1 MDKMLKR
8 SLVLIGVS
16 TWLAP
21 ALGHARECLGV
32 SFPEQVQ
39 VAGTSLA
46 LNGLGLRQA
55 TLFKVN
61 VYVAAL
67 YVPKPTADASVI
79 LAAATPYE
87 MQLHFVRNVGAA
99 DIAKGWVEGFQ
110 RNGQGAQGS
119 SDERV
124 ATLRGWMT
132 DIKSGESMIF
142 LFQPGTGLV
151 VRVNGSVKGTIP
163 GDDFGRTF
171 LSIWLGVPPNPEIK
185 VGLLGGRCDRQADH

>member
-1 MDKMLKR
+1 MGRMLKR
-8 SLVLIGVS
+8 SLVLSCVA

-21 ALGHARECLGV
+21 ALVQARECLGV

-39 VAGTSLA
+39 VAGASLA

-67 YVPKPTADASVI
+67 YLPRPTADASVI
-79 LAAATPYE
+79 LTATAPYE

-110 RNGQGAQGS
+110 RNGQGAAASG
-119 SDERV
+119 DERI

-132 DIKSGESMIF
+132 DIKSGQSMTF
-142 LFQPGTGLV
+142 SFQPGTGLEV
-151 VRVNGSVKGTIP
+151 SVNGSVKGTIR
-163 GDDFGRTF
+163 GDDFGRSF

-185 VGLLGGRCDRQADH
+185 AGLLGGRCE

>member
-1 MDKMLKR
+1 MSNRLKR
-8 SLVLIGVS
+8 SCVVLAAAAC
-16 TWLAP
+16 LATT
-21 ALGHARECLGV
+21 AVNARECLGV

-39 VAGTSLA
+39 AAGVPLT

-67 YVPKPTADASVI
+67 YLAKPSADANAI
-79 LAAATPYE
+79 LNGAVPYE

-110 RNGQGAQGS
+110 RNGQGAQSS

-124 ATLRGWMT
+124 ATLRGWTT
-132 DIKSGESMIF
+132 DIRSGESMIF
-142 LFQPGTGLV
+142 SFQPGTGLV
-151 VRVNGSVKGTIP
+151 VSVNGSVKGTIP
-163 GDDFGRTF
+163 GDDFGKSF

-185 VGLLGGRCDRQADH
+185 VGLLGGRCE

>member
-1 MDKMLKR
+1 MLLKR
-8 SLVLIGVS
+8 SLVLIGAA
-16 TWLAP
+16 TLLAP
-21 ALGHARECLGV
+21 ALVRARECLGV
-32 SFPEQVQ
+32 NFPEQVS
-39 VAGTSLA
+39 VAGAPLV

-67 YVPKPTADASVI
+67 YLPRPTTDANAILSGSV
-79 LAAATPYE
+79 PYE

-110 RNGQGAQGS
+110 RNRQGAQVA
-119 SDERV
+119 SDERA

-132 DIKSGESMIF
+132 DIKSGESMKF
-142 LFQPGTGLV
+142 SFQPGTGLEV
-151 VRVNGSVKGTIP
+151 SVSGNVKGTIR

-171 LSIWLGVPPNPEIK
+171 LSIWLGLPPNPEIK
-185 VGLLGGRCDRQADH
+185 VGLLGGRCE

>member
-1 MDKMLKR
+1 MGDNLR
-8 SLVLIGVS
+8 RRCLLIVVAI
-16 TWLAP
+16 WLAP
-21 ALGHARECLGV
+21 ASVHARECLGV

-39 VAGTSLA
+39 AAGAQLT

-55 TLFKVN
+55 TLFKVK

-67 YVPKPTADASVI
+67 YLARPTADASAI
-79 LAAATPYE
+79 LSGAIPYE
-87 MQLHFVRNVGAA
+87 LQLHFVRNVGAA

-110 RNGQGAQGS
+110 RNGQGTQGS
-119 SDERV
+119 SDERA

-142 LFQPGTGLV
+142 TFQPGTGLAV
-151 VRVNGSVKGTIP
+151 SVNGSVKGTIR

-171 LSIWLGVPPNPEIK
+171 LSIWLGVPPNPEVK
-185 VGLLGGRCDRQADH
+185 VGLLGGRCE

>member
-1 MDKMLKR
+1 MSRMLKR
-8 SLVLIGVS
+8 SLVLIGAA

-21 ALGHARECLGV
+21 ALVHARECLGV

-39 VAGTSLA
+39 VAGAPLA

-67 YVPKPTADASVI
+67 YLTKPMTDASVI
-79 LAAATPYE
+79 LANTAPYE

-110 RNGQGAQGS
+110 RNGQGAQAS

-124 ATLRGWMT
+124 ATLRGWMG
-132 DIKSGESMIF
+132 DIKSGESIIF
-142 LFQPGTGLV
+142 SFQPGAGLAV
-151 VRVNGSVKGTIP
+151 SVNGSVKGTIR
-163 GDDFGRTF
+163 GDDFGRSF
-171 LSIWLGVPPNPEIK
+171 LTVWLGVPPNPEIK
-185 VGLLGGRCDRQADH
+185 TGLLGGRCE

>member
-1 MDKMLKR
+1 MSNRLKR
-8 SLVLIGVS
+8 SCVVLAAAAC
-16 TWLAP
+16 LATT
-21 ALGHARECLGV
+21 AVKARECLGV

-67 YVPKPTADASVI
+67 YVPKPTADAGVI

-110 RNGQGAQGS
+110 RNGQGSQAA
-119 SDERV
+119 SDERA

-132 DIKSGESMIF
+132 DIKAGQSMKF
-142 LFQPGTGLV
+142 SFQPGTGLEV
-151 VRVNGSVKGTIP
+151 SVNGNVKGTIR
-163 GDDFGRTF
+163 GDDFGRAF

-185 VGLLGGRCDRQADH
+185 VGLLGGRCE

>member
-1 MDKMLKR
+1 MSNRLKR
-8 SLVLIGVS
+8 SCVVLAAAAC
-16 TWLAP
+16 LATT
-21 ALGHARECLGV
+21 AVNARECLGV

-39 VAGTSLA
+39 AAGVPLT

-67 YVPKPTADASVI
+67 YLAKPSADANAI
-79 LAAATPYE
+79 LNGAVPYE

-110 RNGQGAQGS
+110 RNGQGSQAA
-119 SDERV
+119 SDERA

-132 DIKSGESMIF
+132 DIKAGQSMKF
-142 LFQPGTGLV
+142 SFQPGTGLEV
-151 VRVNGSVKGTIP
+151 SVNGNVKGTIR
-163 GDDFGRTF
+163 GDDFGRAF

-185 VGLLGGRCDRQADH
+185 VGLLGGRCE

>member
-1 MDKMLKR
+1 MLLKR
-8 SLVLIGVS
+8 SLVLIGAA
-16 TWLAP
+16 TLLAP
-21 ALGHARECLGV
+21 ALVHARECLGA
-32 SFPEQVQ
+32 SFPEQVS
-39 VAGTSLA
+39 VAGAPLV

-55 TLFKVN
+55 TIFKVN

-67 YVPKPTADASVI
+67 YVPRPTADANAI
-79 LAAATPYE
+79 LNGAVPYE

-99 DIAKGWVEGFQ
+99 DIAKGWVEGFA
-110 RNGQGAQGS
+110 RNGQGAQAA
-119 SDERV
+119 SDERA

-142 LFQPGTGLV
+142 SFQPGAGLAV
-151 VRVNGSVKGTIP
+151 SVSGSVKGTIR

-185 VGLLGGRCDRQADH
+185 VGLLGGRCE

>member
-1 MDKMLKR
+1 MSIRLKR
-8 SLVLIGVS
+8 SCILVAAAAC
-16 TWLAP
+16 LATTQVN
-21 ALGHARECLGV
+21 ARECLGV

-39 VAGTSLA
+39 VAGVPLT

-67 YVPKPTADASVI
+67 YLARPTADANAI
-79 LAAATPYE
+79 LNGAVPYE

-110 RNGQGAQGS
+110 RNGQGTQAS
-119 SDERV
+119 SDERA

-132 DIKSGESMIF
+132 DIKSGESMVF
-142 LFQPGTGLV
+142 SFQPGAGLTAS
-151 VRVNGSVKGTIP
+151 VNGSVKGTIR
-163 GDDFGRTF
+163 GDDFAKTF

-185 VGLLGGRCDRQADH
+185 VGLLGGRCE

>member
-1 MDKMLKR
+1 
-8 SLVLIGVS
+8 
-16 TWLAP
+16 
-21 ALGHARECLGV
+21 
-32 SFPEQVQ
+32 
-39 VAGTSLA
+39 
-46 LNGLGLRQA
+46 
-55 TLFKVN
+55 
-61 VYVAAL
+61 
-67 YVPKPTADASVI
+67 
-79 LAAATPYE
+79 

-119 SDERV
+119 GDERV

-142 LFQPGTGLV
+142 SFQPGTGLV
-151 VRVNGSVKGTIP
+151 VSVNGSVKGTIR

-185 VGLLGGRCDRQADH
+185 VGLLGGRCK